1 MLLGD
6 LAGGIEPADAGDSID
21 QLEQLEL
28 VDGAPPRSNFSS
40 AVPTLGDCSQA
51 RISGSVALPSRRS

>member
-28 VDGAPPRSNFSS
+28 VDGGPAAEQFFERR
-40 AVPTLGDCSQA
+40 ADA
-51 RISGSVALPSRRS
+51 RRLLAGEDQRERGLALA